1 LSGIGRVIISKKAS
15 GNAMKEISET
25 ITERSAGAQITN
37 PTLPRIK
44 QPKPSKRE
52 SSDTLPPAI
61 VPDKGAKW
69 YKKTKRITASL
80 EDGATPRQ
88 LQEARARA
96 ASRKPGARE
105 LKEDTPGGHDLHITR
120 SYGDSAP
127 PEQIPRYSERLT
139 VRLADTPQ
147 IQNRNQEIFR
157 KAGYTEQDVSEWVGR
172 LQKRAESMGLD
183 PRKAE
188 KAVQS
193 HISTESG
200 LIQHLKNKNGL
211 TWRQVRGELQESSPS
226 GGDVRLAIAQLD
238 EGVKLEKS
246 WTKAKN
252 DYPGIEGTP
261 RGVRLLKELGRKAH
275 KEAYKDLDDMLIL
288 WDKGGLRLL
297 EKRAGVSILSATEAG
312 AAISLTHELRE
323 TKKENESLPKIREK
337 SKKNNEQNKIRE
349 NRIKPKTSKL

>member
-1 LSGIGRVIISKKAS
+1 
-15 GNAMKEISET
+15 M
-25 ITERSAGAQITN
+25 
-37 PTLPRIK
+37 
-44 QPKPSKRE
+44 
-52 SSDTLPPAI
+52 
-61 VPDKGAKW
+61 
-69 YKKTKRITASL
+69 
-80 EDGATPRQ
+80 
-88 LQEARARA
+88 
-96 ASRKPGARE
+96 
-105 LKEDTPGGHDLHITR
+105 
-120 SYGDSAP
+120 YGDRVP

-139 VRLADTPQ
+139 AKLGDTPQ

-157 KAGYTEQDVSEWVGR
+157 KTGFTEQDVSEWVGR

-183 PRKAE
+183 HRNAE

-211 TWRQVRGELQESSPS
+211 TWRQVRGELQESAPS

-252 DYPGIEGTP
+252 DYPGIAGTP
-261 RGVRLLKELGRKAH
+261 RGVRLLKDLGRKAH
-275 KEAYKDLDDMLIL
+275 HEAYKDLDDMLTL
-288 WDKGGLRLL
+288 WDRGGLRTLTPAS
-297 EKRAGVSILSATEAG
+297 ERAATAVG

-337 SKKNNEQNKIRE
+337 SKQNNEQKKIRE
-349 NRIKPKTSKL
+349 SSQKHRNFELISNSVYFPVPHSSSFFSQLLSLLSS